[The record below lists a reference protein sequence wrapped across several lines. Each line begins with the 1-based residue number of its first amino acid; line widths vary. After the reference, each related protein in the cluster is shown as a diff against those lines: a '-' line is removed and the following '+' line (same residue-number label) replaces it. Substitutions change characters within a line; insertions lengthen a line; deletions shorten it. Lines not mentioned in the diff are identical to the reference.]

1 MPLPRVKVGD
11 IIRADHIQQICAE
24 IEQNRIRQGPG
35 IRTSVTSSG
44 TTVSTDNVVRWG
56 ASSQSGG
63 GVGNNW
69 ATPFSVI
76 SGYPLEGM
84 PRLRVHGESYL
95 SIIETGGLLDI
106 TGLGAIPGSGSDNVD
121 DPGQFDIPAIGDSIW
136 IESTVSGFN
145 ITSSSIWTGKA
156 GVDGWSNYPDPIKV
170 ETITPEE
177 GSPYQAVTATRAL
190 IAHIVAADDPRQGDI
205 YTVPGAQP
213 EDQSENRKV
222 LQRLTTNL
230 GVQVL
235 VMKGIACPV
244 LVPWHGP
251 FVIE

>member
-1 MPLPRVKVGD
+1 MPLPRVNVGD

-35 IRTSVTSSG
+35 IRTSVSSSG
-44 TTVSTDNVVRWG
+44 TTVSTDNVIRWG
-56 ASSQSGG
+56 AGSGAG
-63 GVGNNW
+63 IGNNW

-76 SGYPLEGM
+76 SGYAVEGM

-95 SIIETGGLLDI
+95 SMIENGELLEI
-106 TGLGAIPGSGSDNVD
+106 TGLGAIPGSAEDNTD
-121 DPGQFDIPAIGDSIW
+121 DPGQFDLPDIGDSIW
-136 IESTVSGFN
+136 LEATVDGFN
-145 ITSSSIWTGKA
+145 ITSASIWEGKA
-156 GVDGWSNYPDPIKV
+156 GVDGWTNYPDPI
-170 ETITPEE
+170 TIES
-177 GSPYQAVTATRAL
+177 GNVTVTRAL
-190 IAHIVAADDPRQGDI
+190 IAHIIAADDPRQGDI
-205 YTVPGAQP
+205 YTVPG
-213 EDQSENRKV
+213 ETVGRKV

-235 VMKGIACPV
+235 MMKGIACPV